1 MSEYPAWK
9 YSVDKAVIVKDADEA
24 AALEGNWYDSPADIP
39 DAAVEAVQR
48 AALIAD
54 AEAKGVKI
62 DKRWS
67 DARIAD
73 EIEKACARI
82 ADEIDKA

>member
-9 YSVDKAVIVKDADEA
+9 YSAGKAIIVKDADEE

-39 DAAVEAVQR
+39 DAAVEAEIRNQ
-48 AALIAD
+48 LIAD
-54 AEAKGVKI
+54 AEAKGVKV

-67 DARIAD
+67 DARIAV
-73 EIEKACARI
+73 EIAKA
-82 ADEIDKA
+82 